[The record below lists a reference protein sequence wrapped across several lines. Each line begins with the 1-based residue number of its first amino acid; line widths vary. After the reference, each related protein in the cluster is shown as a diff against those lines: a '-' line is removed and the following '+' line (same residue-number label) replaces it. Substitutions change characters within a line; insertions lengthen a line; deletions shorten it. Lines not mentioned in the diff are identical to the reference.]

1 MATRTTL
8 LRMKAIRKFG
18 QPFWPWRRLNS
29 KQVKIVAKV
38 YKKSTRQAKGQDM
51 KRKKSQFFHH
61 IRARKL
67 MALLYGKLH
76 TSYLLTLF
84 KKSTLRKGKT
94 ISNFFAALETRLD
107 TTLYRVQFAPTLQ
120 AARQL
125 ITHQKICVN
134 NVILTKPGHI
144 LQPGDVISVAPND
157 VEFVG
162 QSIQHFLRAGNTSIA
177 LRTVG
182 LLRKFRATRRRRNKT
197 TKKMGIA
204 PKKKNVT
211 LPKRAVRVIKE
222 MKYKKARK
230 TNTQRK
236 VHFTKHTG
244 TSNTSTA
251 QKITLTKIK
260 RAQMLLKMRR
270 HMMQTKR
277 NKRLTLRVT
286 KHCLKRQE
294 ALHAPYSLLTK
305 RPRRHTRLRMVR
317 FQRTAKGMPVKA
329 WVNTVFKNMPVRT
342 KNKKRKK
349 IRNSMR
355 KYQIKSRKAQIKSR
369 KAQMKGCK
377 DQIKSTN
384 VQAKVAKAQEKG
396 EGNNSRLVKTL
407 KGWKRESQMIHTAK
421 GSGTKNY
428 SRLVKTLKGWKR
440 ESKMIHTT
448 KGSGTKNNSKTK
460 QTKNDTIKIR
470 STIKRDSKMKQTKN
484 GWIKMGSTTKRLRKK
499 FPFRFVTKKVF
510 YKPTHVEVNYHTLH
524 IVYLHAPHYVYFP
537 IKLALQHIASAFQR

>member
-8 LRMKAIRKFG
+8 VRMKMIRKFG
-18 QPFWPWRRLNS
+18 QPFWPWRRMNS

-38 YKKSTRQAKGQDM
+38 SKKTMRQAKGQDM

-84 KKSTLRKGKT
+84 KKSSLRRGKT

-107 TTLYRVQFAPTLQ
+107 TTLYRVQFAPTFQ

-125 ITHQKICVN
+125 ITHHKICVN
-134 NVILTKPGHI
+134 NVIITKPGYI
-144 LQPGDVISVAPND
+144 LQPGDVISIAPND
-157 VEFVG
+157 VAFVG
-162 QSIQHFLRAGNTSIA
+162 QSIQDFLRAGNTRHA

-182 LLRKFRATRRRRNKT
+182 LLRKFRATRRRRNQT

-204 PKKKNVT
+204 PKKMGATPKKRIIT
-211 LPKRAVRVIKE
+211 LPKHAIRVIRE
-222 MKYKKARK
+222 LKYKKARK

-286 KHCLKRQE
+286 KNCLKRIDAQH
-294 ALHAPYSLLTK
+294 LPYSLLTK
-305 RPRRHTRLRMVR
+305 RPRKHTRLRMVR

-329 WVNTVFKNMPVRT
+329 WVNTVFNKMPVRT
-342 KNKKRKK
+342 
-349 IRNSMR
+349 
-355 KYQIKSRKAQIKSR
+355 
-369 KAQMKGCK
+369 
-377 DQIKSTN
+377 
-384 VQAKVAKAQEKG
+384 
-396 EGNNSRLVKTL
+396 
-407 KGWKRESQMIHTAK
+407 
-421 GSGTKNY
+421 
-428 SRLVKTLKGWKR
+428 
-440 ESKMIHTT
+440 
-448 KGSGTKNNSKTK
+448 
-460 QTKNDTIKIR
+460 
-470 STIKRDSKMKQTKN
+470 
-484 GWIKMGSTTKRLRKK
+484 
-499 FPFRFVTKKVF
+499 
-510 YKPTHVEVNYHTLH
+510 
-524 IVYLHAPHYVYFP
+524 
-537 IKLALQHIASAFQR
+537 